1 MKLAILG
8 GSFNPV
14 HKGHLFLAV
23 QAAEEYG
30 YERVL
35 FIPAHEPPHKIL
47 SAGASDTD
55 RLEMLKRALSE
66 YGDNR
71 FVIDDC
77 ELKRAGLSYTID
89 TVCDLEKRYE
99 GTLEGKIGLIIG
111 SDLAADFSKW
121 KKADL
126 LAEKTDI
133 VLGRRPLSDADG
145 YPGGG
150 YLPACAFTDA
160 PHGTG
165 GAGKADSSGEDFPW
179 PHLKLH
185 NDFFAVSSA
194 QVRRLIIEKKDWKNL
209 VFESVYAY
217 IADRKLYGFE

>member
-77 ELKRAGLSYTID
+77 ELKRSGPSYTID
-89 TVCDLEKRYE
+89 TVYDLEARYKDV
-99 GTLEGKIGLIIG
+99 LDGKIGLLIG
-111 SDLAADFSKW
+111 SDLAADFGKW
-121 KKADL
+121 KEPDL

-133 VLGRRPLSDADG
+133 VLGRRP
-145 YPGGG
+145 
-150 YLPACAFTDA
+150 PACGST
-160 PHGTG
+160 
-165 GAGKADSSGEDFPW
+165 ADSCSVGESYNAGETFPW
-179 PHLKLH
+179 SHLKLH
-185 NDFFAVSSA
+185 NEFYAVSSA
-194 QVRRLIIEKKDWKNL
+194 AIRRIISEKKDWKSL
-209 VFESVYAY
+209 VPESVYDY
-217 IADRKLYGFE
+217 VVERKLYGFE